1 MDMPTRNAKARI
13 MRCDFGAPSA
23 SPRIMKKNAVA
34 KAANTPAVARCPTPS
49 FRRWTPFRMASFVS
63 MPNYALTT

>member
-1 MDMPTRNAKARI
+1 MPTRNAKARI

-34 KAANTPAVARCPTPS
+34 KAANTPKNATAINMFMRS
-49 FRRWTPFRMASFVS
+49 II
-63 MPNYALTT
+63 L